1 MAKPTGPLEPRFWS
15 KVERTFETDCWF
27 WKASIDV
34 NGYGQFGLA
43 PGQFGAKTW
52 TMAKAHR
59 VAWLLTNGEIP
70 AGMFLCHKCDM
81 PRCVNPSHLF
91 LGTQTDNMRD
101 CVAKDRHG
109 CGRVG
114 QPIYYDIARIRK
126 IIDAYKRGEL
136 VRNITKRHEI
146 SRTHLLRILK
156 RHKIPLRFTGS
167 RKLNETE
174 VRQIRLL
181 YAQGHISQQALGVR
195 FGVTQTAIGLIT
207 RGVNWPTLDG
217 PLITERRYVGPKGYQ
232 SKRQPL
238 ANC

>member
-1 MAKPTGPLEPRFWS
+1 MAKHTGPLEPRFWS
-15 KVERTFETDCWF
+15 KVAKTTETDCWF

-59 VAWLLTNGEIP
+59 VAWILTHGEIP
-70 AGMFLCHKCDM
+70 PGMYLCHTCDM
-81 PRCVNPSHLF
+81 PRCVNPAHLF

-114 QPIYYDIARIRK
+114 QPIYYDITRIRK
-126 IIDAYKRGEL
+126 IIAAYESGTRRE
-136 VRNITKRHEI
+136 VITRQHHI
-146 SRTHLLRILK
+146 SPTHLLRILK
-156 RHKIPLRFTGS
+156 RHKIPLRDSQTIR
-167 RKLNETE
+167 RKLTEPE

-181 YAQGHISQQALGVR
+181 YAQGHISQQALAER
-195 FGVTQTAIGLIT
+195 FGVTPTNISRIVLRKT
-207 RGVNWPTLDG
+207 WPNL
-217 PLITERRYVGPKGYQ
+217 
-232 SKRQPL
+232 
-238 ANC
+238 